1 MAKFCFELGI
11 ELKRVEIIPDDE
23 NEIVEAA
30 RRLSSRYDWVVTS
43 GGIGPTPDDI
53 TYQSIA
59 RAFGDAPLAYHDE
72 ALRRMDEGIRSRYKD
87 LQVSEEARIAQKRM
101 VLLPTNAEVIFPTA
115 EYWVPVVRM
124 NGNLCVLPG
133 VPRIFEALLHAL
145 PSYMALDPATPKP
158 IRSLVQTSVP
168 ESLLSP
174 VGCCRS
180 RNTNTASHATY

>member
-115 EYWVPVVRM
+115 EYWVPVV
-124 NGNLCVLPG
+124 L
-133 VPRIFEALLHAL
+133 
-145 PSYMALDPATPKP
+145 
-158 IRSLVQTSVP
+158 SLI
-168 ESLLSP
+168 
-174 VGCCRS
+174 
-180 RNTNTASHATY
+180 HI